1 MNKFWKE
8 LETTLSNSCL
18 AKKKKKKKEHS
29 SFALCFQLEETFSG
43 GG

>member
-1 MNKFWKE
+1 MNKIWKE

-18 AKKKKKKKEHS
+18 AKKKKKEHS
-29 SFALCFQLEETFSG
+29 TFALCFQLEETFSG